1 MKKMLIMALVLGIAS
16 TADALIV
23 QLGAGGVTNGPGV
36 DLPIYPSVTVVQVV
50 SDSSAVPYVLYVF
63 APDVSKLDI
72 IDVVARPAAGSDS
85 AVNDF
90 LDALGPGT
98 RLWGMQAVDD
108 WCPFGFCLS
117 AGIQFDVH
125 ISGSVGGTLQLLD
138 ESLDTVLD
146 SVTIV
151 RVPPD
156 ETVYV
161 DGDANGENDG
171 SSWSN
176 AFTRLQDA
184 LSLAAEYSQ
193 VREVRVAQGT
203 YRPAGPGG
211 DREASFEVNDLV
223 LKGGY
228 AGAGQPDPDA
238 RDVRRYRT
246 VLSGDLN
253 GDDGPEFTNISENSA
268 HVVRTD
274 GELEVDGFTI
284 TGGYGGS
291 GAGMRNGEGAG
302 VTARNCTFKAN
313 YSFYGAAV
321 YNSFESDVNFIDCM
335 FIGNRAT
342 QEGGAIWSGHYTNI
356 TLTNCTFTRNQ
367 ASDNGGAMRIQPLTD
382 ALLTNCI
389 LWANTD
395 SSGTDWSAQVSGG
408 TAENLVM
415 NYSCIQGWI
424 PGLGGIGNIASDP
437 CFADPDNGDY
447 HLKSQAGR
455 FDRNEGRWMTD
466 DVTSPCIDAGDSMS
480 PIGFEPFPN
489 GGIVNMGVY
498 GGSAEASKSYFG
510 KPPCGIVVTG
520 DVNGDCVV
528 DFLDF
533 RLMALHW
540 REDNNP

>member
-1 MKKMLIMALVLGIAS
+1 MKKMLILVLVLAIAS
-16 TADALIV
+16 TAEALIV
-23 QLGAGGVTNGPGV
+23 QLGAGGVTNGAGV
-36 DLPIYPSVTVVQVV
+36 DMPIYPSVTIVEVI
-50 SDSSAVPYVLYVF
+50 SDSAAVPYVLYVF
-63 APDVSKLDI
+63 APDVSTLDI
-72 IDVVARPAAGSDS
+72 INVVALPAAGSDS

-90 LDALGPGT
+90 RDALGAGT
-98 RLWGMQAVDD
+98 RLWEIMAFDES
-108 WCPFGFCLS
+108 CPFGFCMQ
-117 AGIQFDVH
+117 AGIHFYVH
-125 ISGSVGGTLQLLD
+125 ISGSVSGTLQLLSED
-138 ESLDTVLD
+138 LGTVLD
-146 SVTIV
+146 SVAII
-151 RVPPD
+151 REPPD

-161 DGDANGENDG
+161 DTDASGDNDG

-211 DREASFEVNDLV
+211 DREVSFEVKDLV

-228 AGAGQPDPDA
+228 AGTGEPDPDA
-238 RDVRRYRT
+238 RDVEQYST

-253 GDDGPEFTNISENSA
+253 GDDGPDFANVGENSG
-268 HVVRTD
+268 HVVKTD
-274 GELEVDGFTI
+274 GEVEMDGFTI
-284 TGGYGGS
+284 SGGYGSS
-291 GAGMRNGEGAG
+291 GAGMHNGEGAG
-302 VTARNCTFKAN
+302 VTIRNCTFKAN
-313 YSFYGAAV
+313 YAYYGAAV
-321 YNSFESDVNFIDCM
+321 YNSFQSDGDFINCI

-342 QEGGAIWSGHYTNI
+342 EDGGAIWSGHYTNI
-356 TLTNCTFTRNQ
+356 ILTNCTFTRNQ

-389 LWANTD
+389 FWANTD
-395 SSGTDWSAQVSGG
+395 SSGTDWSAQVNGG
-408 TAENLVM
+408 TAENLVV
-415 NYSCIQGWI
+415 NYCCAQ
-424 PGLGGIGNIASDP
+424 GGIPISYGTSNIDSDP

-455 FDRNEGRWMTD
+455 FDPNEGVWVTD
-466 DVTSPCIDAGDSMS
+466 ELTSPCLDAGDPMS

-510 KPPCGIVVTG
+510 KPPCQTLVAG
-520 DVNGDCVV
+520 DVNGDCAV
-528 DFLDF
+528 DFWDF